1 MRRYQELLIKLVR
14 FLMIIGIIQI
24 LEKYFSDQIWSLA
37 IEFGLLIVGVL
48 FAVDL
53 LNEIQNRDKK

>member
-48 FAVDL
+48 FAADL

>member
-1 MRRYQELLIKLVR
+1 
-14 FLMIIGIIQI
+14 MIIGIIQI

-53 LNEIQNRDKK
+53 LNEIQNRDKR

>member
-1 MRRYQELLIKLVR
+1 
-14 FLMIIGIIQI
+14 MIIGIIQI

-48 FAVDL
+48 FCGRFTER
-53 LNEIQNRDKK
+53 NSK

>member
-53 LNEIQNRDKK
+53 LNEIQNRDKR

>member
-1 MRRYQELLIKLVR
+1 MKRYQELLIKLVR

-53 LNEIQNRDKK
+53 LNEIQNRDKR

>member
-1 MRRYQELLIKLVR
+1 MKRYQELLIKLVR

-37 IEFGLLIVGVL
+37 IEFGLLIVGLL
-48 FAVDL
+48 FAADL